1 MRMSKNFRYA
11 AIVAAAMVAGA
22 LTAPALAAGPGG
34 GGGGTATPPATN
46 NNFTTLWVT
55 PTETVGVDAGN
66 PFVFGAQAKFKDS
79 APTITLTS
87 APAGIAIANVS
98 TFPPAKGGPWTTSV
112 TTNVWTPTRDQIGQ
126 QTLVFTATAGG
137 QTATTTINVTV
148 FDAPAPVTGLTAT
161 VQGDSIVASWQGAQ
175 FGVGPITY
183 QVVACVVYPTVSLR
197 PGGLQGETCFGLSP
211 WGVTTATT
219 VTIPSSLAFPSNP
232 GQPTNA
238 TLPVTKVIVTPVG
251 ADGIAGGQT
260 FIVPSSPSPA

>member
-1 MRMSKNFRYA
+1 MSKNFRYA

-22 LTAPALAAGPGG
+22 LTGPALAAGPGG
-34 GGGGTATPPATN
+34 GGGGTATTTN
-46 NNFTTLWVT
+46 TNFTTLWVT
-55 PTETVGVDAGN
+55 PTESVGVDAGN
-66 PFVFGAQAKFKDS
+66 PFVFAAQAKFKDS

-98 TFPPAKGGPWTTSV
+98 TFPPAKGGPWTTLV

-161 VQGDSIVASWQGAQ
+161 IQGNSIVASWQGAQ

-183 QVVACVVYPTVSLR
+183 QVLACVVYPTHLR
-197 PGGLQGETCFGLSP
+197 PGGLNGETCFGLPP
-211 WGVTTATT
+211 WSATTGTT
-219 VTIPSSLAFPSNP
+219 VTLPSALAFPSNP

-238 TLPVTKVIVTPVG
+238 TLPVTKLIVTPVG
-251 ADGIAGGQT
+251 SDGIAGGQT
-260 FIVPSSPSPA
+260 FIVPSSPPPA